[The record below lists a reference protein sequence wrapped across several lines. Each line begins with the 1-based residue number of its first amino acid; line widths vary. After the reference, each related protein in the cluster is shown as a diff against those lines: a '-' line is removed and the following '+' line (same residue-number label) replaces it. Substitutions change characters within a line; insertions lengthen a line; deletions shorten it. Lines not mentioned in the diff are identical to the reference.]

1 MAAKSES
8 LETRTYTS
16 ASSRLASKIMQDARF
31 TSDPFSS
38 VFRTRTRII
47 SPFSSKVIGM
57 AGSKRQ
63 SWRNWPSWTVTFG
76 LGLKRANVS
85 LLPYGRL
92 RVGTE
97 ERLNQRGEISDALD
111 VVSGK
116 KFREQRLKIKPLDVR
131 RVLEI
136 LPVHVEPVDVNVR
149 LGPV

>member
-1 MAAKSES
+1 M
-8 LETRTYTS
+8 
-16 ASSRLASKIMQDARF
+16 
-31 TSDPFSS
+31 
-38 VFRTRTRII
+38 
-47 SPFSSKVIGM
+47 
-57 AGSKRQ
+57 
-63 SWRNWPSWTVTFG
+63 VTFG

-85 LLPYGRL
+85 LLPDGRL

-116 KFREQRLKIKPLDVR
+116 KFREQRLKVKLLDVR
-131 RVLEI
+131 MISEL

>member
-1 MAAKSES
+1 
-8 LETRTYTS
+8 
-16 ASSRLASKIMQDARF
+16 
-31 TSDPFSS
+31 
-38 VFRTRTRII
+38 
-47 SPFSSKVIGM
+47 M
-57 AGSKRQ
+57 AGSKRR

-76 LGLKRANVS
+76 LGLKRANVG
-85 LLPYGRL
+85 LLPDRRL
-92 RVGTE
+92 SVGAE

-116 KFREQRLKIKPLDVR
+116 KFREQRLKIKQLDVR